1 MILNFLSAL
10 RTSATN
16 GAPMSRRRHVRR
28 TSDRCVGVVA
38 GQTYPVEN
46 WCPAGVLLSGD
57 ERTFGIGQD
66 ISVALKFKLRGAF
79 VTVDHRGRIVRKAP
93 GKFALEFAPLTES
106 IRRSFQQVVDD
117 SVANEFAESQVG

>member
-28 TSDRCVGVVA
+28 AADKCVGVVA

-66 ISVALKFKLRGAF
+66 LPVTLKFKLRGAM
-79 VTVDHRGRIVRKAP
+79 VDINHRGRVVRKAP
-93 GKFALEFAPLTES
+93 GKFALEFAPLTEA

-117 SVANEFAESQVG
+117 SVANEFANSQVG